1 MTEKKKDDKPHYISP
16 RVVESFGQEI
26 IIDQNLDN
34 ELGARYKI

>member
-1 MTEKKKDDKPHYISP
+1 MTEKKKDDKSHYISP